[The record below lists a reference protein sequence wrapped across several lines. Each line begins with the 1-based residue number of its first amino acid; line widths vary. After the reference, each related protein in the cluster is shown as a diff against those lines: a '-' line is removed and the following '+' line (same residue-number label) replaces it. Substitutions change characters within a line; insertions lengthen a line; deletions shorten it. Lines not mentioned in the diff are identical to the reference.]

1 MNWKR
6 IFLVLGIACAN
17 AVAWLFV
24 FGRVF
29 GRAMGGGRDVPAE
42 EFLLRILGFPLV
54 PVLEGRL
61 GLVALNSL
69 IWGVVLGLV
78 VPWVWRANQR
88 ARARARV
95 TSATT

>member
-1 MNWKR
+1 MKWKP
-6 IFLVLGIACAN
+6 ILLVLGIACAN

-42 EFLLRILGFPLV
+42 NLLLRVLGFPLV
-54 PVLEGRL
+54 PALGDGL

-69 IWGVVLGLV
+69 MWGVVLGLV
-78 VPWVWRANQR
+78 VPWVWRANKR
-88 ARARARV
+88 ARARAA
-95 TSATT
+95 TSP